1 MALEQQMWMGIV
13 LTIIGA
19 MVFSFVNF
27 FFLEEAHLNESVPV
41 VEKAVETIEEVSV
54 GIDTRLLVP
63 VEAGQ

>member
-27 FFLEEAHLNESVPV
+27 FFLEEAHLNEPVPV
-41 VEKAVETIEEVSV
+41 VEKAVEPIEEVSV

>member
-27 FFLEEAHLNESVPV
+27 FFLEEAHFNEPVPV
-41 VEKAVETIEEVSV
+41 VEKAVEPIEEVSV